1 MKETLIRL
9 SLIIILPVLCGILFW
24 KYLPIASSN
33 SQDLQKDRE
42 MAEYIKRVTNR
53 TSEGLTEVQTKN
65 GVMVDLQGRF
75 QNVFLARLDEKE
87 RLRTACVTDL
97 EEANR
102 FFKRN
107 LETGQP
113 LAEGLNNEEESI
125 YEIAERH
132 KMSPEELIFYKK
144 LIKDFQEGNLG
155 PTNANITII
164 NNDGP
169 NEGFNDPTPV
179 SPEGGNNGTTLGQ
192 QRLNVFNFAAQIWGA
207 FLDSSVTIQV
217 RSNFDP
223 LTCTSTSAV
232 LGSAGTIYVIRDF
245 TNAQLTNTWYHAALA
260 NKQAGTDLSTTNPDI
275 QATFNSSLNGN
286 PSCLGGFRFYLGLD
300 NSTPSNTV
308 NLLVVVLH
316 ELGHGLGF
324 SSFVN
329 GSTGQL
335 FNNLPDVYTTFMFDR
350 TQNLY
355 WNNMTNGQRQASA
368 TNNGNVLWDGPNV
381 RIASSFLTSGRETS
395 TGRVQLYTPTTFQS
409 GSSISHWDTAAS
421 PNLLMEPFITTG
433 LPLTL
438 DLTRQQT
445 RDVGWYRDTNND
457 LTPDTITNVTPSS
470 NILAIGSTASVTWTN
485 TGGFN
490 RNVIVELSTDGGT
503 TFPIVLGSNVTN
515 TGSFS
520 FTVPNTP
527 TGQARI
533 RVRED
538 NFVQPSGVSS
548 NFIIT
553 NNSNA
558 SVTVSGRVLR
568 SNGRPVASAIIRM
581 IAQDGS
587 TRIAMTNPFGYY
599 RFFEVPI
606 GTYTFS
612 VTKKGLSF
620 QDRVVNITEDTSN
633 LDFVASP

>member
-1 MKETLIRL
+1 MKIK
-9 SLIIILPVLCGILFW
+9 ILFFVLTLVVGLAFW
-24 KYLPIASSN
+24 KGFPIVSSN
-33 SQDLQKDRE
+33 SQDFQKDRE

-53 TSEGLTEVQTKN
+53 TSDGLTEVETKN
-65 GVMVDLQGRF
+65 GVIVDLQGRF
-75 QNVFLARLDEKE
+75 QNVFLARLDEKQQ
-87 RLRTACVTDL
+87 LRTACVTDL

-107 LETGQP
+107 LETGEP
-113 LAEGLNNEEESI
+113 LSEGLNNEEESI

-132 KMSPEELIFYKK
+132 KMSPEELIFYKD
-144 LIKDFQEGNLG
+144 LIKEFQEGNLG

-164 NNDGP
+164 NNDDP

-179 SPEGGNNGTTLGQ
+179 SPEGGNTGTTLGQ
-192 QRLNVFNFAAQIWGA
+192 QRLNVFNYAAQIWGA
-207 FLDSSVTIQV
+207 FLDSGVTIQV

-232 LGSAGTIYVIRDF
+232 LGSAGTIYVVRNF
-245 TNAQLTNTWYHAALA
+245 PNAQFTNTWYHAALA
-260 NKQAGTDLSTTNPDI
+260 NKQAGSDLDTSNPDI
-275 QATFNSSLNGN
+275 QARFNSSLNGN
-286 PSCLGGFRFYLGLD
+286 PSCLGGWRFYLGLD
-300 NSTPSNTV
+300 NSTPPNTI

-335 FNNLPDVYTTFMFDR
+335 LSGFPDVYTTFMYDR
-350 TQNLY
+350 TVGLY
-355 WNNMTNGQRQASA
+355 WNNMTDAQRQVSA
-368 TNNGNVLWDGPNV
+368 TNNGNVLWDGPNLK
-381 RIASSFLTSGRETS
+381 IASGFLTAGRETS
-395 TGRVQLYTPTTFQS
+395 TGRVQLYTPTTFAS
-409 GSSISHWDTAAS
+409 GSSISHWDTAAT
-421 PNLLMEPFITTG
+421 PNLLMEPFINAG
-433 LPLTL
+433 IPLTL

-445 RDVGWYRDTNND
+445 RDIGWYRDTTND
-457 LTPDTITNVTPSS
+457 LVPDTITNVTPSS
-470 NILAIGSTASVTWTN
+470 NILTVGTTASVTWTN

-490 RNVIVELSTDGGT
+490 RNVIIELSTDNGS
-503 TFPIVLGSNVTN
+503 TFSTVLGSNVTN

-527 TGQARI
+527 AGQARI

-548 NFIIT
+548 SFIIT
-553 NNSNA
+553 TSS
-558 SVTVSGRVLR
+558 SVSVNVGGRVLTATGKGI
-568 SNGRPVASAIIRM
+568 SLALVSITDQNGNTKM
-581 IAQDGS
+581 
-587 TRIAMTNPFGYY
+587 TTTNPFGYY
-599 RFFEVPI
+599 RFLDIPI

-620 QDRVVNITEDTSN
+620 TPRVVNVTQEDYN
-633 LDFVASP
+633 INFVASP